1 MKLAEVYAKHNRARV
16 MPKKMA
22 IVMDLI
28 RNKKLHEAKV
38 TLAFDSS
45 KPAKFLLKVV
55 KSAEANAVNNHG
67 LKSENLRIAEVYVS
81 EGKFQRYGRPGSK
94 GRFDPLIKRT
104 SHIVVGLSSKKEEG
118 KVAKA
123 KK

>member
-1 MKLAEVYAKHNRARV
+1 MKLADVYAKHNRARV

-22 IVMDLI
+22 IVMDMI
-28 RNKKLHEAKV
+28 RNRKLQDAKV
-38 TLAFDSS
+38 ALAFDAS
-45 KPAKFLLKVV
+45 KAAKVLLKVV

-67 LKSENLRIAEVYVS
+67 LKSENLNVSEVYVS
-81 EGKFQRYGRPGSK
+81 AGRMQKWGRPGSK
-94 GRFDPLIKRT
+94 GRFDPMLKRT

-123 KK
+123 GK